1 MKYYYNLMDGYDEP
15 GRYYNEQTVRRFR
28 VYPATPEIE
37 KAALE
42 DGSGLWPVHDPYGA
56 TNEPVECKDLTEA
69 YDYILQSS
77 NQSVYEYIH
86 DI

>member
-1 MKYYYNLMDGYDEP
+1 MDGWDEP
-15 GRYYNEQTVRRFR
+15 DRYSNEHTIRRFR
-28 VYPATPEIE
+28 VYPATPAIE
-37 KAALE
+37 KAALK

-56 TNEPVECKDLTEA
+56 TNECVECKDLTEA
-69 YDYILQSS
+69 YSYILESQ